1 MIKGVQRKMIVV
13 KTDNSNVFETA
24 YFVLRSDSDK
34 SKSDAMDMLSEAN
47 RIVNEGNESKKQKR
61 EKKKRFGRFAA
72 FCFFL
77 LGTVFGTCSS
87 FLVWLIYTFVLV

>member
-34 SKSDAMDMLSEAN
+34 EKNDALNMLEEAN
-47 RIVNEGNESKKQKR
+47 RIVNEGNEEKKSKK
-61 EKKKRFGRFAA
+61 EKKKRYGRFAA
-72 FCFFL
+72 FCIFWLGAIFGGSAAIITWL
-77 LGTVFGTCSS
+77 L
-87 FLVWLIYTFVLV
+87 YTYVPL

>member
-34 SKSDAMDMLSEAN
+34 SKSDAIDMLTEAN
-47 RIVNEGNESKKQKR
+47 RIVNEGNDAKKSKK

-72 FCFFL
+72 FCIFL
-77 LGTVFGTCSS
+77 LGVVFGTAAS

>member
-24 YFVLRSDSDK
+24 YFVLRSDSDR
-34 SKSDAMDMLSEAN
+34 SKGDTVDMLSEAN
-47 RIVNEGNESKKQKR
+47 RIVNEGNEPKKSKR

-72 FCFFL
+72 FCIFL
-77 LGTVFGTCSS
+77 LGVVFGTASS
-87 FLVWLIYTFVLV
+87 LLVWLIYTFVLV

>member
-34 SKSDAMDMLSEAN
+34 SKSDALDMLAEAN
-47 RIVNEGNESKKQKR
+47 KIVNEGNEPQKSKK
-61 EKKKRFGRFAA
+61 EKTKTPSQQSRKERG
-72 FCFFL
+72 
-77 LGTVFGTCSS
+77 V
-87 FLVWLIYTFVLV
+87 V

>member
-34 SKSDAMDMLSEAN
+34 SKSDAIDMLTEAN
-47 RIVNEGNESKKQKR
+47 RIVNEGNDTKKSKK

-72 FCFFL
+72 FCIFL
-77 LGTVFGTCSS
+77 LGVVFGTAAS